1 MPLAIYA
8 YNTNTEP
15 LKWTLK
21 HYSGSTFNVV
31 PKKDGA
37 LQVALDGPVITVLPA
52 GSYTFSFK
60 DVGDGYKYENAT
72 SYYISDTYVQNSIQT
87 GSMTA
92 NWGLERAIAGADV
105 RTLAYAS
112 A

>member
-1 MPLAIYA
+1 MALAIYVF
-8 YNTNTEP
+8 NTNTEP
-15 LKWTLK
+15 LQWTLK

-52 GSYTFSFK
+52 GGYTFSFK
-60 DVGDGYKYENAT
+60 DVGDGYKYEHAT
-72 SYYISDTYVQNSIQT
+72 SYHISDTYVQNSIQT

-105 RTLAYAS
+105 S
-112 A
+112 I